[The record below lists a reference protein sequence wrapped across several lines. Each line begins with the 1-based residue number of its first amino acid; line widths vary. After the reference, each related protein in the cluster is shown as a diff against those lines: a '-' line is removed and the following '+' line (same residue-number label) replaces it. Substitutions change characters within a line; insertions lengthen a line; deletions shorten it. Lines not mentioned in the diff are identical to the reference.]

1 VGRKEKEIRDEEEI
15 KNIIRGCEVCRLGFA
30 VDNAPYVVPVSFG
43 FDGEAIFF
51 HTGTQGKKIDCI
63 NKNSAVC
70 FEFEREVKVLPDEK
84 SPCSWTF
91 SFESVIGYGRV
102 HELLEHSAKISA
114 LSRIMKQY
122 SGRTWTFSE
131 KTLIK
136 TRVWKITIERLTGRR
151 SLDDR
156 QLSGNHHEKRRK
168 DREGQGQDPR
178 E

>member
-70 FEFEREVKVLPDEK
+70 FEFEREVKVLPDVDVLLRK
-84 SPCSWTF
+84 RHRIWPCPRTA
-91 SFESVIGYGRV
+91 R
-102 HELLEHSAKISA
+102 A
-114 LSRIMKQY
+114 LSEDQCTEPYHETVLRKY
-122 SGRTWTFSE
+122 
-131 KTLIK
+131 
-136 TRVWKITIERLTGRR
+136 
-151 SLDDR
+151 LDF
-156 QLSGNHHEKRRK
+156 Q
-168 DREGQGQDPR
+168 
-178 E
+178 